1 MAKMQEE
8 RLDAIIHNSSL
19 PDSQKVYLTE
29 LIKRQMKE
37 KTVSGIST
45 KLSDIISNSVKGL
58 YENTIKPFMDSSAQ
72 ALNAIGMASDLA
84 GSMGG
89 SGVKDTVIGG
99 GMDLLGSTE
108 SNRIWNK
115 VMGKVDES
123 DFKDIDRAAKLLKR
137 YTKRQLRD
145 LYNGRDDTLIHKLPF
160 GEEIADA
167 IRFKLPDMYNRRTVV
182 ETKDLNQYNEAG
194 NLR

>member
-123 DFKDIDRAAKLLKR
+123 DFKVRSWVK
-137 YTKRQLRD
+137 
-145 LYNGRDDTLIHKLPF
+145 
-160 GEEIADA
+160 
-167 IRFKLPDMYNRRTVV
+167 
-182 ETKDLNQYNEAG
+182 
-194 NLR
+194 